1 MGKAEMILLGV
12 VACVGF
18 VLLVKLMVSLISR
31 HGVSVKKGQKK
42 TREEEIGYNPS
53 GVSKK
58 AVSCALGCFLCGV
71 MVALK
76 PFRDD
81 L

>member
-1 MGKAEMILLGV
+1 MGKAEMILL
-12 VACVGF
+12 AILALVGF
-18 VLLVKLMVSLISR
+18 VLLTKMMISLIKK
-31 HGVSVKKGQKK
+31 HGVSVKKGRKK
-42 TREEEIGYNPS
+42 SREEEIGYNPS
-53 GVSKK
+53 KVSKT
-58 AVSCALGCFLCGV
+58 AATCALGCFLCGV